1 MKRMLVL
8 LLACLLLASSAAP
21 ASGEPAAEIL
31 PAYTYTGEDPLEEAI
46 LSVLQTEDYA
56 GRYYTEPG
64 SVMIPCPLFLKTE
77 MTGDGRATVYCSVWL
92 MNYVKQGTTLVNIS
106 GGENPLVITLEK
118 TDGVWQVT
126 ALEEAGEGDDYYE
139 DITRFAD
146 GDEELENKYHE
157 AADLMANEE
166 TRTQYIR
173 AYVKA
178 SGLDITAYQDYGWD
192 PVELN

>member
-1 MKRMLVL
+1 MPVSCWRPPPPRP
-8 LLACLLLASSAAP
+8 P
-21 ASGEPAAEIL
+21 ANPRPKFFRPI
-31 PAYTYTGEDPLEEAI
+31 GEDPLEEAI
-46 LSVLQTEDYA
+46 LSVLQTEDYT

-166 TRTQYIR
+166 TRTRYIR
-173 AYVKA
+173 AYA
-178 SGLDITAYQDYGWD
+178 EANGLDITAYQDYGWD